1 MDITTFGGDGVYT
14 PTPTP
19 IDQFTDDPLS
29 QNPSLMTIELLNE
42 AEQYR
47 LIDEIATWK
56 ILVKPIGQR
65 WALW

>member
-1 MDITTFGGDGVYT
+1 MDMTIFGGDGVYT

-47 LIDEIATWK
+47 LIDEIAT
-56 ILVKPIGQR
+56 
-65 WALW
+65 